1 MTPDQI
7 YALPSISS
15 APWYKDYSE
24 VLTEVLVMEDD
35 LGNLAFEELDT
46 KSLLVHRK
54 MAYTSDGSRSVDV
67 YALTFEDRP
76 FAVMFTAGRGGKDVR
91 DHFVTDASVW
101 MEARE
106 YVNAIATAML
116 ARQVLTVKPDEE
128 LVSDFYDA
136 TFVETETGYRAVNR
150 KHAHPV
156 TKALVYDQKKFA
168 HAWRDEK
175 QLFPATEWNSPQ
187 KETAEIKQAVLD
199 AYLAGVVGTR
209 VPLNTKLSE
218 EQHLFAASVVDGLT
232 FAFVFEPKSRYA
244 GRGLNTTPWAVGP
257 ASMLECYREIAEGRA
272 LDPDLGYIRDLV
284 KTFGVSEADA
294 IAATT
299 AFITNGGKGVAE
311 RLMAVLPKDERV
323 PEEME
328 KDYDSIALAYKVIEN
343 HAVLRLSP
351 TASLKWA
358 AGLVDKAD
366 TLSTM
371 IRLNSSPKA

>member
-15 APWYKDYSE
+15 ALWFKDHSE
-24 VLTEVLVMEDD
+24 VLTEVLAMDDD
-35 LGNLAFEELDT
+35 LSNLAFEELDT

-76 FAVMFTAGRGGKDVR
+76 FAVMFTGGRGGSDVR
-91 DHFVTDASVW
+91 DHFVTDAAVW
-101 MEARE
+101 KEARG
-106 YVNAIATAML
+106 YVNAIATETL
-116 ARQVLTVKPDEE
+116 ARQVLTVKADEE
-128 LVSDFYDA
+128 LISDFYDA

-156 TKALVYDQKKFA
+156 TRALVYDQKKFA
-168 HAWRDEK
+168 QAWRDAK
-175 QLFPATEWNSPQ
+175 QSFPATEWNDP
-187 KETAEIKQAVLD
+187 KRETPEIKRAVLET
-199 AYLAGVVGTR
+199 YLAGVVGPT
-209 VPLNTKLSE
+209 VALDTKLSE
-218 EQHLFAASVVDGLT
+218 EQHLFAASAIDGIT

-257 ASMLECYREIAEGRA
+257 ASMLECYKEMAEGRA

-284 KTFGVSEADA
+284 KTFGVSPDDA
-294 IAATT
+294 IKAATV
-299 AFITNGGKGVAE
+299 FITDGGKGVAE
-311 RLMAVLPKDERV
+311 RLMAVLPRDARV

-328 KDYDSIALAYKVIEN
+328 EDYNSIALAYRVIEN
-343 HAVLRLSP
+343 HAVTRLCPS
-351 TASLKWA
+351 ASLTWA
-358 AGLVDKAD
+358 ASMVDKAD

-371 IRLNSSPKA
+371 IRLNSAPKA

>member
-7 YALPSISS
+7 YALPSISTS
-15 APWYKDYSE
+15 LWYRDHSE
-24 VLTEVLVMEDD
+24 VLSEVMMMEDD
-35 LGNLAFEELDT
+35 LGNLAFEEVDN

-76 FAVMFTAGRGGKDVR
+76 FAVMFTGGRGGRDIR
-91 DHFVTDASVW
+91 DHFVTDAAVW
-101 MEARE
+101 KEARG
-106 YVNAIATAML
+106 YVDAIVTEML
-116 ARQVLTVKPDEE
+116 ARQVLTVKADEE
-128 LVSDFYDA
+128 LISDFYDA

-156 TKALVYDQKKFA
+156 TKTLVYDQKKFA
-168 HAWRDEK
+168 HAWRDSK
-175 QLFPATEWNSPQ
+175 QSFPATEWNDP
-187 KETAEIKQAVLD
+187 KRETPEIKQAVLD
-199 AYLAGVVGTR
+199 TYLAGVVGAPVR
-209 VPLNTKLSE
+209 LDTKLSE

-284 KTFGVSEADA
+284 KTFGVSQETA
-294 IAATT
+294 IEATT
-299 AFITNGGKGVAE
+299 AFITDGGKGVAE
-311 RLMAVLPKDERV
+311 RLMAALPRDERV

-328 KDYDSIALAYKVIEN
+328 KDYGSIALAYKVIEN
-343 HAVLRLSP
+343 HAVLRLCP

-358 AGLVDKAD
+358 AELVDKAD

-371 IRLNSSPKA
+371 IRLNAAPKA